1 MNIIEIEKKLN
12 SLVENFNEDD
22 FIFTLLDA
30 YDFTKTTIA
39 RAKKGSL
46 NKLGTDGSFVIKKK
60 LYFLQTE
67 NDVHLEIDNLKN
79 TTLDKKR

>member
-12 SLVENFNEDD
+12 SLVENFDKET
-22 FIFTLLDA
+22 FIFTLLEA

-46 NKLGTDGSFVIKKK
+46 NKLDSDGSFTIKKK

-67 NDVHLEIDNLKN
+67 NDVHLEIDSI
-79 TTLDKKR
+79 KK